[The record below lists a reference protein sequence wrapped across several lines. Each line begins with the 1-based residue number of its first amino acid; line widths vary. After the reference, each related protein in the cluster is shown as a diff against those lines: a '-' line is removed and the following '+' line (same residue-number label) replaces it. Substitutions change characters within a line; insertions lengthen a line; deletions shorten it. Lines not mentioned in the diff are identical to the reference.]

1 MIYLLF
7 GLIAIVILLFITA
20 NNQANTYSMNKF
32 ENFTLSSVGNIR
44 DKIKSPI
51 RSKIISTIKH
61 KMKNTKEI
69 EDVQLVD
76 NADIYQYLD

>member
-1 MIYLLF
+1 MFYVLF
-7 GLIAIVILLFITA
+7 GLIAMVIILFITA
-20 NNQANTYSMNKF
+20 NTQVSSYSANNF
-32 ENFTLSSVGNIR
+32 ESFTLSSVGNIR

-51 RSKIISTIKH
+51 RVKIISTIKH
-61 KMKNTKEI
+61 RMNKNKEI

>member
-1 MIYLLF
+1 MFYVLF
-7 GLIAIVILLFITA
+7 GLIAMVIILFITA
-20 NNQANTYSMNKF
+20 NIQASSYSANRF
-32 ENFTLSSVGNIR
+32 ESFTLSSIGNIR

-61 KMKNTKEI
+61 RMNKNKEI

-76 NADIYQYLD
+76 NADIYKYLD

>member
-1 MIYLLF
+1 MFYVLF
-7 GLIAIVILLFITA
+7 GLIAMVIILFITA
-20 NNQANTYSMNKF
+20 NTQVSSYSANQF
-32 ENFTLSSVGNIR
+32 ESFTLSSVGNIR

-61 KMKNTKEI
+61 RMNKNKEI
-69 EDVQLVD
+69 EYVQLVD

>member
-1 MIYLLF
+1 MLYLLF

-20 NNQANTYSMNKF
+20 NNQANTYYMNKF

-44 DKIKSPI
+44 DKIKFPI

-61 KMKNTKEI
+61 RMNKNKEI

>member
-1 MIYLLF
+1 MLYLLF
-7 GLIAIVILLFITA
+7 SLIAIVILLFITA
-20 NNQANTYSMNKF
+20 NNQVNTYSMNKF
-32 ENFTLSSVGNIR
+32 ENFTLTSVGNIR

-61 KMKNTKEI
+61 RMKNTKEI
-69 EDVQLVD
+69 EDVQFVD